1 MGRIVL
7 DLLMLEAPRIFE
19 ESGLW
24 KADVRLLK
32 TVMSITLF
40 ESIRRRLNELDT
52 AKPGV
57 RKIRA
62 QSLTVQRRVHW
73 TSRSNFTQGC
83 RALTC
88 PNLTIGHLHRYG
100 DWIGRILRRRIPS
113 SPLWNATVSKRRE
126 LEHSCAGKM
135 RSG

>member
-32 TVMSITLF
+32 TVISITLF

-52 AKPGV
+52 AKPGSPQDS
-57 RKIRA
+57 RA
-62 QSLTVQRRVHW
+62 VSDG
-73 TSRSNFTQGC
+73 SAA
-83 RALTC
+83 RALDFAPELHAGMPRLDL
-88 PNLTIGHLHRYG
+88 PNLTIGQQHRYG
-100 DWIGRILRRRIPS
+100 DWLGRILRRRIPS
-113 SPLWNATVSKRRE
+113 SSLWNANVSKRRE
-126 LEHSCAGKM
+126 LEHSCAGEM